1 MKVQA
6 AVSRAGLGLP
16 AVRENFMGGN
26 DIPELNIPRFKKEEP
41 KERKGFLPWIFG
53 GARTGAS
60 VPTLATGGSGGWFG
74 FLSGVMAGS
83 RGLGAFITGKLGLLA
98 STAAIT
104 AVAAGVGLVISKSI
118 EGPTLS
124 SSSSPRSG
132 GSASSSAPYVPLAE
146 RSGAAA
152 SSLEMVS
159 DTNRG
164 KVVGFTDEEA
174 FKKAAELKA
183 RAAEEAAKQRAEQDG
198 QVPTSA
204 TGDAGAMLPA
214 ISGLSSKLAGGS
226 IGQLSSQLGGKF
238 GGAPGNFSN
247 KFASGEYG
255 AKGVGSGGVMGSFQK
270 PVFNKPGNLA
280 ALASARK
287 INVNARTAAKF
298 GTGRGSFG
306 QALGIRTQLA
316 ANRGVTKV
324 DTMRSNTDQA
334 WQGQTMSGG
343 VSASAGGVDSG
354 DGSGV
359 VSSPSLDN
367 TNVPTSGGEVD
378 TSSPDAGTASDAT
391 PWAKLTALAQLLLII
406 ANILVMVVGLLSTIA
421 KKLMKNPMTAAIG
434 AMVMAIAVMVA
445 GIAAALG
452 AAVSAIGNML
462 KSTYGQSI
470 AGTGLMTSGAI
481 TMGAAFAALG
491 GGAIALMA
499 SVMAAIS
506 SGVSM
511 LSSMMSTSSQP
522 SPTLSD
528 GTGTST
534 GTTSVSVS

>member
-1 MKVQA
+1 
-6 AVSRAGLGLP
+6 
-16 AVRENFMGGN
+16 MGGN

-83 RGLGAFITGKLGLLA
+83 RGLGAFITGKLGLLV
-98 STAAIT
+98 STAVIT

-118 EGPTLS
+118 EGPKLS
-124 SSSSPRSG
+124 S
-132 GSASSSAPYVPLAE
+132 SSSAPYVPLAE

-183 RAAEEAAKQRAEQDG
+183 RAAEEAAKQRAGQDDG
-198 QVPTSA
+198 QVQTSA

-214 ISGLSSKLAGGS
+214 IGGLSSRLAGGS

-255 AKGVGSGGVMGSFQK
+255 AKGVGFGGVMGSFQK

-391 PWAKLTALAQLLLII
+391 PWAKLTALAQLLLLI

-421 KKLMKNPMTAAIG
+421 KKLMQNPMTAAIG

-511 LSSMMSTSSQP
+511 LSSMMSMPSQP
-522 SPTLSD
+522 KPSLSD